1 LTEELCDRFSP
12 LSGSSE
18 QLGQSTDHET
28 KTPFGE
34 EVLNL
39 INIPSGTLKRGQMTL
54 ALPKALTFE

>member
-1 LTEELCDRFSP
+1 GLCDRFSP

-39 INIPSGTLKRGQMTL
+39 INIPSGTLMGVR
-54 ALPKALTFE
+54 